1 MKKTKNLVFIALSAA
16 FIAICAWL
24 TIPGPVPFT
33 MQTMAVVT
41 VAALLGP
48 WQGAAAVLVYLLLG
62 AVGVP
67 VFSGFRGGVQAL
79 VGPTGGYLVGF
90 LFTALLTGWIARRSD
105 KLLPLVLAMAAGIA
119 VCYVFGTAWFGLF
132 FAKRSTT
139 ECQRMVGDVE
149 VHLKPAD
156 WTAHQHCT
164 DAAYNKVMSH
174 VTWYRGDPPL
184 DLPRG
189 CISICLGDFFRSRS
203 DFSPDEID
211 VAAYPY
217 AKLPKT
223 ERPCERYFGRH
234 PESGLATLL
243 AAGRRRLEIKARR
256 LQTRIIRTGN
266 PEQVFYEE
274 LFTAF
279 GYAKNSEPF
288 RVLAERMPLA
298 MLPNTE
304 AMAYEAL
311 NSVAELEVAKHHPWS
326 LANVRPNNAPSIRI
340 ADAAAIFTGG
350 KPHHIGVHLSAAIL
364 ANVIVPFA
372 LARGALGE
380 PPK

>member
-1 MKKTKNLVFIALSAA
+1 MRSYASNCAPITERHVQ
-16 FIAICAWL
+16 AIWYD
-24 TIPGPVPFT
+24 
-33 MQTMAVVT
+33 
-41 VAALLGP
+41 AALRPSELRTVRGGTVSVVDPGEWNLAAGP
-48 WQGAAAVLVYLLLG
+48 DFRHAVLELG
-62 AVGVP
+62 
-67 VFSGFRGGVQAL
+67 RD
-79 VGPTGGYLVGF
+79 
-90 LFTALLTGWIARRSD
+90 R
-105 KLLPLVLAMAAGIA
+105 
-119 VCYVFGTAWFGLF
+119 
-132 FAKRSTT
+132 
-139 ECQRMVGDVE
+139 QRMVGDVE

-380 PPK
+380 PPKWLPPEDINSTVRLTAFRLFGRDHNPALYSGNGVLLQGLIQIHRDFCLAAHSDCSACELVRSLKLEMKGV

>member
-1 MKKTKNLVFIALSAA
+1 MRSYASNCAPITERHVQ
-16 FIAICAWL
+16 AIWYD
-24 TIPGPVPFT
+24 
-33 MQTMAVVT
+33 
-41 VAALLGP
+41 AALRPSELRTVRGGTVSVVDPGEWNLAAGP
-48 WQGAAAVLVYLLLG
+48 DFRHAVLELG
-62 AVGVP
+62 
-67 VFSGFRGGVQAL
+67 RD
-79 VGPTGGYLVGF
+79 
-90 LFTALLTGWIARRSD
+90 R
-105 KLLPLVLAMAAGIA
+105 
-119 VCYVFGTAWFGLF
+119 
-132 FAKRSTT
+132 
-139 ECQRMVGDVE
+139 QRMVGDVE

-256 LQTRIIRTGN
+256 IQTRILRTGN

-288 RVLAERMPLA
+288 RALAERMPLA

-380 PPK
+380 SPKWLPPEDINSTVRLTAFRLFGRDHNPALYSGNGVLLQGLIQIHRDFCLAAHSDCSACELVRSLKLEMKGV